1 LKRKFQ
7 KYEIIK
13 DSYLENPY
21 VFRKVRKKK
30 ITIDGVEYE
39 SIISA
44 ANILNI
50 NRNTLRNRLKNG
62 YYRNNYKEAKVS
74 I

>member
-1 LKRKFQ
+1 MK
-7 KYEIIK
+7 
-13 DSYLENPY
+13 SYLVSEEKITEKIKIDLNNKY
-21 VFRKVRKKK
+21 FCYKK

-62 YYRNNYKEAKVS
+62 YYRNNYKEAKMS